1 MGTTY
6 SLTREPVG
14 TAPIAAP
21 ATPISDS
28 PGSTSLAELLVEV
41 GSTIDALPSSR
52 FGAVGPQIAAVTAHL
67 VDGTHE
73 AGADGGL
80 FTPSR
85 ETVTTLS
92 LRTLGRLA
100 GRTAGHEVRIAGPRA
115 QRIRDLIADLA
126 A

>member
-6 SLTREPVG
+6 SPTRTPVG
-14 TAPIAAP
+14 TAPIDV
-21 ATPISDS
+21 TPFSDS
-28 PGSTSLAELLVEV
+28 PGSTSLAELLAEV
-41 GSTIDALPSSR
+41 GMTIDALSTSQI
-52 FGAVGPQIAAVTAHL
+52 AQVSPQIAAVTAHL
-67 VDGTHE
+67 VDGAQE
-73 AGADGGL
+73 AGADGGV

-100 GRTAGHEVRIAGPRA
+100 TRTAGHEFRLAPARA
-115 QRIRDLIADLA
+115 QRVRDLVAELA

>member
-14 TAPIAAP
+14 TAPIDITAP
-21 ATPISDS
+21 LSDS
-28 PGSTSLAELLVEV
+28 PGSASLAELLVEV
-41 GSTIDALPSSR
+41 GMTIDALPSSR
-52 FGAVGPQIAAVTAHL
+52 IDEASPQIAAVTAHL
-67 VDGTHE
+67 VDGTHD

-92 LRTLGRLA
+92 LRALGRLA
-100 GRTAGHEVRIAGPRA
+100 TRTAGREVRIAAPRA
-115 QRIRDLIADLA
+115 QRIRDLVADLA

>member
-6 SLTREPVG
+6 TTTREPVG
-14 TAPIAAP
+14 TADIDT
-21 ATPISDS
+21 TPISDS
-28 PGSTSLAELLVEV
+28 PGSASLAELLAEV
-41 GSTIDALPSSR
+41 GMTIDALPTSR
-52 FGAVGPQIAAVTAHL
+52 IGQVSTQIAAVAAHL

-73 AGADGGL
+73 AGADGGK

-100 GRTAGHEVRIAGPRA
+100 TRTAGHEIRLAPARA
-115 QRIRDLIADLA
+115 QRVRDLVAELA

>member
-6 SLTREPVG
+6 SLTRQPVG
-14 TAPIAAP
+14 TAPIDS
-21 ATPISDS
+21 TPLSDS
-28 PGSTSLAELLVEV
+28 PGSVSLAELLTEV
-41 GSTIDALPSSR
+41 GMSIDALPSSR
-52 FGAVGPQIAAVTAHL
+52 IGEVSTQIAAVTAHL
-67 VDGTHE
+67 VDGAHE

-80 FTPSR
+80 FTPSG

-100 GRTAGHEVRIAGPRA
+100 TRTAGREVRIPAPRA
-115 QRIRDLIADLA
+115 QRIRDLVADLA

>member
-14 TAPIAAP
+14 TAPIDTTTLSA
-21 ATPISDS
+21 S
-28 PGSTSLAELLVEV
+28 PGPTSLAELLAEV
-41 GSTIDALPSSR
+41 GMTIDALPSSR
-52 FGAVGPQIAAVTAHL
+52 IGEVSTQIAAVTAHL
-67 VDGTHE
+67 VDGAHE
-73 AGADGGL
+73 AGADGGA

-92 LRTLGRLA
+92 LRALGRLA
-100 GRTAGHEVRIAGPRA
+100 TRTAGHEVQLAPARV
-115 QRIRDLIADLA
+115 QRVRDLVAELA

>member
-6 SLTREPVG
+6 SLTRQPVG
-14 TAPIAAP
+14 TAAIDP
-21 ATPISDS
+21 TPLSDS
-28 PGSTSLAELLVEV
+28 PGSVSLAELLVEV
-41 GSTIDALPSSR
+41 GATIDALPSSR
-52 FGAVGPQIAAVTAHL
+52 ISEASPTIAAVTAHL
-67 VDGTHE
+67 VDGAHE
-73 AGADGGL
+73 AGADGGQ

-100 GRTAGHEVRIAGPRA
+100 TRTAGHEVRLDQARA
-115 QRIRDLIADLA
+115 RRIRDLVADLA